1 MIDNTMRGAKVM
13 NEFVK
18 YRTEAREKWGRTDA
32 YREYAE
38 KTRDYSGQ
46 KWIDLAQF
54 ICEAIGIY
62 SRS

>member
-1 MIDNTMRGAKVM
+1 M